1 MDRAVLEEIIFI
13 IVIGSLMAIVAR
25 RLKIP
30 YVIGLVVAG
39 ILLSLLPVQVDI
51 PFSKDFIFEVL
62 LPPLV
67 FEATLYIDWRE
78 HRRDMIVVAT
88 YATLGV
94 ILSALV
100 TASIMRFSV
109 GWLWPAAM
117 IFGTLIAATDPLSVI
132 ATFKEANVKGR
143 LRLLVEAE
151 SLFNDSTA
159 AVAYTVAIAFAAG
172 EPLGFGAAAW
182 LLISNVVGGVVCG
195 ALFAV
200 VVLLIIGRTKDHLV
214 ELALTTLVAFGSFWL
229 AEHFHFSGILATTT
243 AGLIIGDRVGRGWI
257 TDRGEESME
266 SFWQFAAFVANSI
279 IFIILGINLGTQNF
293 SHFVVAIL
301 FAIAAVLAGRAA
313 AVYPLSL
320 LFAKSDLKVE
330 TPYQHVLFWGGL
342 RGALALALALGV
354 PESLPY
360 REDIIGVTFG
370 VVAFSVFVQTP
381 TVKPLMR
388 YLGIL
393 PKEERQKEVDVSS
406 DLVGSDKIEG
416 T

>member
-132 ATFKEANVKGR
+132 ATF
-143 LRLLVEAE
+143 
-151 SLFNDSTA
+151 
-159 AVAYTVAIAFAAG
+159 
-172 EPLGFGAAAW
+172 
-182 LLISNVVGGVVCG
+182 
-195 ALFAV
+195 
-200 VVLLIIGRTKDHLV
+200 
-214 ELALTTLVAFGSFWL
+214 
-229 AEHFHFSGILATTT
+229 
-243 AGLIIGDRVGRGWI
+243 
-257 TDRGEESME
+257 
-266 SFWQFAAFVANSI
+266 
-279 IFIILGINLGTQNF
+279 
-293 SHFVVAIL
+293 
-301 FAIAAVLAGRAA
+301 
-313 AVYPLSL
+313 
-320 LFAKSDLKVE
+320 
-330 TPYQHVLFWGGL
+330 
-342 RGALALALALGV
+342 
-354 PESLPY
+354 
-360 REDIIGVTFG
+360 
-370 VVAFSVFVQTP
+370 
-381 TVKPLMR
+381 
-388 YLGIL
+388 
-393 PKEERQKEVDVSS
+393 
-406 DLVGSDKIEG
+406 
-416 T
+416 